1 MNVKGLLSTHAI
13 LLLGFGIAF
22 ALYGPLMLAFFAIPE
37 TLEIDA
43 LTYWHLAAFARM
55 FGAAL
60 FGFGLLL
67 FALRNSIHQL
77 DRNSQRGILF
87 ALLLAN
93 VMGLMVSLTQQTAVW
108 QTPAGWITSA
118 VFAIL
123 LLGYIYMIARPAS
136 AIE

>member
-1 MNVKGLLSTHAI
+1 MKLNWLISIQAI
-13 LLLGFGIAF
+13 IFLGFGIAF
-22 ALYGPLMLAFFAIPE
+22 ALYGPLMLAFFTVPE

-67 FALRNSIHQL
+67 FALRNPIEKL
-77 DRNSQRGILF
+77 DRTSQRGIVF

-93 VMGLMVSLTQQTAVW
+93 AMGLMVSLTQQTSVW
-108 QTPAGWITSA
+108 QTLAGWITSA
-118 VFAIL
+118 IFTL
-123 LLGYIYMIARPAS
+123 LLVGYIFVMARS
-136 AIE
+136 SSGIE

>member
-1 MNVKGLLSTHAI
+1 MKLNLLLSAHAI

-22 ALYGPLMLAFFAIPE
+22 ALYGPLMLAFFAVPE

-67 FALRNSIHQL
+67 FALRSPIHKL
-77 DRNSQRGILF
+77 DHNSQRGIIF
-87 ALLLAN
+87 SLLLAN
-93 VMGLMVSLTQQTAVW
+93 AMGLMVSLTQQTAVW
-108 QTPAGWITSA
+108 QTPAGWITSGI
-118 VFAIL
+118 FALL
-123 LLGYIYMIARPAS
+123 LLGYSVVIAQPSSIR
-136 AIE
+136 E

>member
-1 MNVKGLLSTHAI
+1 MKLSSFLSIHAV

-37 TLEIDA
+37 TLQIDA

-60 FGFGLLL
+60 FGSGLLL
-67 FALRNSIHQL
+67 FALRSPIKKL
-77 DRNSQRGILF
+77 DHESQRGIVF
-87 ALLLAN
+87 ALLLSNA
-93 VMGLMVSLTQQTAVW
+93 MGLLVSLTQQTSVW

-118 VFAIL
+118 IFAAL
-123 LLGYIYMIARPAS
+123 LIGYSYMIARPNS
-136 AIE
+136 TFE

>member
-1 MNVKGLLSTHAI
+1 MKLNLLLSIHAL

-37 TLEIDA
+37 MLEIDA

-67 FALRNSIHQL
+67 FALRGSIQRFSRE
-77 DRNSQRGILF
+77 DQRGIVF
-87 ALLLAN
+87 SLLLAN
-93 VMGLMVSLTQQTAVW
+93 AMGLMVSLTQQTSVW

-118 VFAIL
+118 IFAAL
-123 LLGYIYMIARPAS
+123 LLGYIYKLARPDS
-136 AIE
+136 TSV